1 MYLCSKKGFRFSKAT
16 SIILA
21 LLYITTPKLAG
32 YLEAG
37 HVGLINSMA
46 WIPFVI
52 FATIKL
58 SEKPKLINSI
68 FLALSLSLLFYSH
81 LPTFLII
88 AVSSGIFL
96 LLKKKLAYYLLA
108 GILTFGLTA
117 VSLLPQMEWQK
128 ASTRYLLLKDKDVYP
143 KWQSVFEMP
152 KIALI
157 PWIDGVKSMQK
168 IDSEKWISIGFIP
181 FLLAVYGF
189 LKVKRKTKMALL
201 ISAIPILL
209 VVLNNASPIYPIL
222 LKQNWYL
229 LLRVSTRFWI
239 LIILI
244 LIYLSGIAIEN
255 LSKQKKYKLIVYIV
269 SFFAVIESI
278 ILGFVYLHKPVKYNQ
293 NLAPIGVYEYLASDK
308 SLFRVFCLTRCLSQ
322 KTSSVYGLQLLDGY
336 NTVQQKNF
344 NQQAWQLTGIY
355 WNYYTLSI
363 PPIGAYTFSQLKP
376 DAKSLGEYNVK
387 YLISPYSL
395 SDKYFKLVKK
405 IDGFFIFENES
416 FIPRIYEI
424 YKPNYIKVYID
435 EKQKQ
440 LVISEVYSSG
450 WKAYLN
456 GKEEVLVQETP
467 NALRAVDI
475 KPDTKFVDFKYNPDN
490 YKLGKIIGLT
500 TLLFLTIYVFKEK

>member
-1 MYLCSKKGFRFSKAT
+1 
-16 SIILA
+16 
-21 LLYITTPKLAG
+21 
-32 YLEAG
+32 
-37 HVGLINSMA
+37 
-46 WIPFVI
+46 
-52 FATIKL
+52 
-58 SEKPKLINSI
+58 
-68 FLALSLSLLFYSH
+68 
-81 LPTFLII
+81 
-88 AVSSGIFL
+88 
-96 LLKKKLAYYLLA
+96 
-108 GILTFGLTA
+108 
-117 VSLLPQMEWQK
+117 
-128 ASTRYLLLKDKDVYP
+128 
-143 KWQSVFEMP
+143 
-152 KIALI
+152 
-157 PWIDGVKSMQK
+157 MQK

-255 LSKQKKYKLIVYIV
+255 LFKQKKYKLIVYIV

-344 NQQAWQLTGIY
+344 NQQAWQLTGSY

-363 PPIGAYTFSQLKP
+363 PPFGSYLSNQLKP

-387 YLISPYSL
+387 YIISPYTL
-395 SDKYFKLVKK
+395 SNKYFSLVKK